1 MTLKRISLILGMSAL
16 VAIALEP
23 NYTLPSITY
32 MTPEMEQ
39 QESRQRAHRLMELT
53 GTSDGD
59 ATLVC
64 TNWVCPTSIV
74 VNAVRY
80 DVVTNWLDDI
90 LEFDIMTTNQSPE
103 MVATGIVRRKENEQ
117 EARLSAFASR
127 SYTSLTLQT
136 FAQGVCVHAI
146 GFATNMLFVGNT
158 YYEPDARQHLVYKNL
173 HVRYEVMNNATNSV
187 VTNALLFTSEIINA
201 GLPESERVAVEQ

>member
-1 MTLKRISLILGMSAL
+1 MTLKNITFILGMSAL

-23 NYTLPSITY
+23 NYILPSITY

-53 GTSDGD
+53 GTPDGD
-59 ATLVC
+59 VTLVC

-80 DVVTNWLDDI
+80 DVVTNWFGDT
-90 LEFDIMTTNQSPE
+90 LEFDIMTTNQPPVKIARGE
-103 MVATGIVRRKENEQ
+103 IERELNGY
-117 EARLSAFASR
+117 EARLSAFADGSL
-127 SYTSLTLQT
+127 TSLDLQIYAT
-136 FAQGVCVHAI
+136 GYVPQPI
-146 GFATNMLFVGNT
+146 DDATNMIFLLKV
-158 YYEPDARQHLVYKNL
+158 DADPGVWQQLIYKNL
-173 HVRYEVMNNATNSV
+173 YVIYRVENVATNSV
-187 VTNALLFTSEIINA
+187 ATNALLFTSEIINA